1 MTTREG
7 ARILF
12 PFYVIMSSPRPVLN
26 INWIEFLKSLLF
38 VFFVC
43 RFEIS
48 ETCVTETLNSLLP
61 ILAKILR
68 PLIVFYTK
76 EEVSRTIPKEY
87 MNFKNLR
94 CIIDCTEFQI
104 QKPKDLKN
112 QAATW
117 SEYKHN
123 NTVKCLVA
131 ITPQGS
137 ICYISEL
144 YAGSSTDKFITKD
157 SRFLDYINPND
168 KVMADRGFPLSV
180 ELLARHAELV
190 IPPAAKGT
198 TQMTS
203 KQVTDTKRV
212 ANVRIHVER
221 VIRRLKVFRILSST
235 LDNKTLRHA
244 NDILFI
250 CAALTNLQPPIVSN
264 WTVDD

>member
-1 MTTREG
+1 MFKKKF
-7 ARILF
+7 I
-12 PFYVIMSSPRPVLN
+12 Y
-26 INWIEFLKSLLF
+26 
-38 VFFVC
+38 
-43 RFEIS
+43 RFDIS
-48 ETCVTETLNSLLP
+48 ETSVTEILNCTLPL
-61 ILAKILR
+61 LAKVLK
-68 PLIVFYTK
+68 PLIVFYTV
-76 EEVSRTIPKEY
+76 EEIAKTIPKEY
-87 MNFKNLR
+87 SNYKRLR
-94 CIIDCTEFQI
+94 CIIDCTEFTI

-144 YAGSSTDKFITKD
+144 YAGRSTDRFITRD
-157 SRFLDYINPND
+157 SNFFDYINPND
-168 KVMADRGFPLSV
+168 RVMADRGFALSQ
-180 ELLARHAELV
+180 ELLSRHAELI
-190 IPPAAKGT
+190 IPPAGKGT

-203 KQVTDTKRV
+203 RQVQDTKRV

-250 CAALTNLQPPIVSN
+250 CAALTDLQLPIVSC
-264 WTVDD
+264 WTTADE